1 MPTNDDLEKKT
12 LFFRRGD
19 WDFLES
25 IMRPNGIPTSAAIR
39 AIVSRFV
46 DERRAQTTQTK
57 LDLDTEL

>member
-1 MPTNDDLEKKT
+1 MPPNEDLEKKT

-39 AIVSRFV
+39 AIVSRYV
-46 DERRAQTTQTK
+46 DDRRGPVSETQI
-57 LDLDTEL
+57 DLETDL